1 MGEAIGAIRS
11 LTNKAFEICILLVT
25 VYILVELNQVPA
37 GCDHS
42 HVCLAAY
49 LADGGDAE
57 PDYIVPSCAVLRE
70 QCARGYA
77 YYLFQGNAKST
88 LSAAELAIYNGAYK
102 VHADFCG
109 CMVEKVDESV
119 YCDFNE
125 ERNNFFWA
133 GVLIIYLMEA
143 SGITAKHRFFR
154 TVITALAVGY
164 FFLAAM
170 IFDRDI
176 GCSSYEYNQLAQIVR
191 DLSFACLAVM
201 IGTVGLELLATFGV
215 LSASCCKVLCGKKKV
230 TPVEEMDEVEKG
242 NPTPHSGRPGPIEK
256 RPQNRTQSLRTDDG
270 NDTTPFLDEDEV

>member
-88 LSAAELAIYNGAYK
+88 LSAAEVPAGQPCLHQTERGNCDSTLTQQAEL
-102 VHADFCG
+102 DFA
-109 CMVEKVDESV
+109 
-119 YCDFNE
+119 N
-125 ERNNFFWA
+125 
-133 GVLIIYLMEA
+133 
-143 SGITAKHRFFR
+143 
-154 TVITALAVGY
+154 
-164 FFLAAM
+164 
-170 IFDRDI
+170 RD
-176 GCSSYEYNQLAQIVR
+176 
-191 DLSFACLAVM
+191 
-201 IGTVGLELLATFGV
+201 
-215 LSASCCKVLCGKKKV
+215 
-230 TPVEEMDEVEKG
+230 P
-242 NPTPHSGRPGPIEK
+242 
-256 RPQNRTQSLRTDDG
+256 
-270 NDTTPFLDEDEV
+270 